1 MKRREFIARLGS
13 TVAWPLVARAQQPA
27 LPVIGYL
34 SAQSADDDY
43 KNVPPFLQGLKE
55 TGYAEGQN
63 IAMAYRWAENRY
75 DLLPA
80 LAADLVC
87 RRAAV
92 IVSRGTPAALAA
104 KAATPTIPIVS
115 GGDPVALGLVA
126 SLNRPGANVTGSA
139 VLRDRTM
146 MGRFDR
152 DQGQLF
158 YCFNLEEVVP
168 EDHQV
173 RRRRLLF
180 G

>member
-1 MKRREFIARLGS
+1 
-13 TVAWPLVARAQQPA
+13 
-27 LPVIGYL
+27 
-34 SAQSADDDY
+34 
-43 KNVPPFLQGLKE
+43 
-55 TGYAEGQN
+55 
-63 IAMAYRWAENRY
+63 
-75 DLLPA
+75 
-80 LAADLVC
+80 
-87 RRAAV
+87 V